1 MSESLLARAERVFHE
16 VMDVPAAQRA
26 TEMQRL
32 CGDDVTL
39 REEVQSLVDAAG
51 QDSFLSTPA
60 LNIEQVWAVAQ
71 MNEGPDPL
79 IGRTFDEYQIIER
92 LGAGGMGV
100 VYRAGQENPRRDV
113 ALKVMRPGLMSPE
126 VTRRFENEAN
136 ILGQLQHPGIAQVY
150 RAGRLR
156 TETGTQP
163 YFVMEFVQGAPLL
176 EFLREHPLSA
186 SQRLELI
193 ARICDAVQHAH
204 TKGVIHRDLK
214 PANILIVP
222 NQSTGD
228 TLGWQPK
235 VLDFGVARLTDQH
248 AAITIAATLGTSAT
262 ELVGTLAY
270 MSPEQVNV
278 PLAATPSG
286 TGSAID
292 TRADVYA
299 LGVILYQVMSGRLP
313 IELSGITIAQA
324 APRIVQEEPRSLGT
338 LSAECRG
345 DVEIIAAKALEKDRD
360 RRYQTAASL
369 AEDLRRVLTHVPI
382 VARAPS
388 TGYQLRKFAQRNKV
402 LVGGAALALILLI
415 AGIVGTSIGLVQAR
429 EALKLAEQ
437 REREAKEAL
446 NQAERTTGFLTS
458 MLASANP
465 TASRGRQITVLELV
479 DQTAARASFE
489 LGELPQ
495 VEGRTRITLART
507 YLSLFAMAK
516 AMTEVERALTLA
528 EQAFGKR
535 SVEYSE
541 AMATK
546 AAILISDGK
555 HQQAL
560 EMCREVLAIRL
571 ERLTPDHPQVARA
584 RVLLGK
590 SLANGMKVDDA
601 EREFELARPIL
612 ERSDDAEFVNCVTI
626 HADTILRRPPRENR
640 LPDAQKML
648 TAALMSLEGR
658 GAAVD
663 PDRATLL
670 MSLGGTLMR
679 QRLPDQAEAAFV
691 QAHQIRERIFPSG
704 HPALLGVR
712 LRIVSA
718 VRDQNR
724 LEEARNLAVQL
735 VDDSRKS
742 VGKDSGEISNTLAMT
757 ADLHTR
763 LGEHAAATPLL
774 EDYLRITTQN
784 GDSVVSLVATQLL
797 GQNYLE
803 TKRFA
808 DAERLFRE
816 AVVTL
821 DQPGRRVASAAS
833 YRGYLADAI
842 GQQGRHQEAIEV
854 LNKGLELIATITDQS
869 GLRADLLRRMGR
881 EKMAMGNAAEARQ
894 ALTQAVKIYEDM
906 KLEKEAAATRAELEK
921 VGSAAP

>member
-1 MSESLLARAERVFHE
+1 MSDSLLARAEEVFHT
-16 VMDVPAAQRA
+16 VMALPSEERLAAVN
-26 TEMQRL
+26 RL
-32 CGDDVTL
+32 CSADVQL
-39 REEVQSLVDAAG
+39 YNEVLSLLASAG
-51 QDSFLSTPA
+51 SDTFLSTPA
-60 LNIEQVWAVAQ
+60 LNIEQLWAVAQ
-71 MNEGPDPL
+71 STDAPDAL
-79 IGRTFDEYQIIER
+79 IGRTLDEYEIIER

-100 VYRAGQENPRRDV
+100 VYKARQQNPRREV
-113 ALKVMRPGLMSPE
+113 ALKVMRPGVISADI
-126 VTRRFENEAN
+126 TRRFENEAN
-136 ILGQLQHPGIAQVY
+136 ILGQLQHSGIAQVY

-156 TETGTQP
+156 TDLGTQP
-163 YFVMEFVQGAPLL
+163 YFVMELVQGPGLTD
-176 EFLREHPLSA
+176 FLKTHSLSVN
-186 SQRLELI
+186 QKLELV

-204 TKGVIHRDLK
+204 QKGVIHRDLK
-214 PANILIVP
+214 PANILVVAALNP
-222 NQSTGD
+222 GD
-228 TLGWQPK
+228 PLGWQPK

-248 AAITIAATLGTSAT
+248 AALTIAQTMGTSAG
-262 ELVGTLAY
+262 EIVGTLAY
-270 MSPEQVNV
+270 MSPELVNL
-278 PLAATPSG
+278 PTAGTPG
-286 TGSAID
+286 TQAMVD

-299 LGVILYQVMSGRLP
+299 LGVILYQVMSGQLP
-313 IELSGITIAQA
+313 IDLSGVTLAQA
-324 APRIVQEEPRSLGT
+324 APRIVHEDPRQLGSLI
-338 LSAECRG
+338 AACRG
-345 DVEIIAAKALEKDRD
+345 DIEIIAAKALEKDRD
-360 RRYQTAASL
+360 RRYQTAAAL
-369 AEDLRRVLTHVPI
+369 AEDLRRVLAHVPI

-388 TGYQLRKFAQRNKV
+388 TSYQIRKFAQRNTA
-402 LVGGAALALILLI
+402 LVAGATLAVTLLI

-429 EALKLAEQ
+429 EALKLAEK

-446 NQAERTTGFLTS
+446 VQAERTTTFLTS

-479 DQTAARASFE
+479 DQTAARAGFD
-489 LGELPQ
+489 LAELPQ
-495 VEGRTRITLART
+495 VEGRTRIALART

-516 AMTEVERALTLA
+516 AMTEAERALSLA

-541 AMATK
+541 ALAAK

-555 HQQAL
+555 HQAAQ

-571 ERLTPDHPQVARA
+571 ERLPQDHPQIARA

-601 EREFELARPIL
+601 EREFELARPIM
-612 ERSDDAEFVNCVTI
+612 ERSGDPEFVNCVTI

-648 TAALMSLEGR
+648 TAALASLEGR
-658 GAAVD
+658 GPGAE

-679 QRLPDQAEAAFV
+679 QHLPEQAEAAFT
-691 QAHQIRERIFPSG
+691 QALQIREKIFPAG

-712 LRIVSA
+712 LRIVTA

-742 VGKDSGEISNTLAMT
+742 VGKDSGELSNTLAMT

-763 LGEHAAATPLL
+763 LNEHAAATPLL

-784 GDSVVSLVATQLL
+784 GDNVVALVATQLL

-816 AVVTL
+816 AIATL

-842 GQQGRHQEAIEV
+842 SQQGRHQEAAEV
-854 LNKGLELIATITDQS
+854 LSKGLQLIATITDQS

-881 EKMAMGNAAEARQ
+881 EKVALGNAMEARQ
-894 ALTQAVKIYEDM
+894 ALTEAVRIYDDM

-921 VGSAAP
+921 VGPATP